1 MTWSLSHTFEEYGG
15 SLITSAESWA
25 ACCQDVFILFHWIYT
40 RFLESV
46 LSLDPKPCA
55 THQTLVSLNVT
66 VSGTLG
72 SWNLFIFTPL
82 TGLLHFPSCVPSSVI
97 FSVFCINFFL
107 FQPDA
112 ISLCA
117 YTASALSVHL
127 SVDRAAV
134 AVNSGVLKFLGHR
147 GVPFLTFCCSFY
159 TVLAL
164 SAAHK
169 SSGLSSSSSIFV
181 TSCFSGHHHPNR
193 YKVIL
198 WIWFLVSRLLGTL
211 SINSVPNMVLSCHGV
226 VSGHYT
232 STQAEPADVHGIRAY
247 GCRGGEANKQDKGSW
262 KMRASRLKG

>member
-1 MTWSLSHTFEEYGG
+1 MTWSLSHTFEEYSG
-15 SLITSAESWA
+15 SLITSAESCA
-25 ACCQDVFILFHWIYT
+25 ARCQDVFIPFRWVHT

-46 LSLDPKPCA
+46 LSLDPKPWA
-55 THQTLVSLNVT
+55 PHQTLLVSLTVT

-82 TGLLHFPSCVPSSVI
+82 TGLLHSSSRGPSSVI

-107 FQPDA
+107 FQPNA
-112 ISLCA
+112 ISLLA

-134 AVNSGVLKFLGHR
+134 AVNSGVLKFLSHK

-169 SSGLSSSSSIFV
+169 SSGLSSASSIFV
-181 TSCFSGHHHPNR
+181 TSWFSGHHHPNR

-198 WIWFLVSRLLGTL
+198 
-211 SINSVPNMVLSCHGV
+211 
-226 VSGHYT
+226 
-232 STQAEPADVHGIRAY
+232 
-247 GCRGGEANKQDKGSW
+247 
-262 KMRASRLKG
+262 